1 MIVSGVLLAVMILF
15 LFMTRNYKKELFE
28 KKECFYPSACFLL
41 EKLRISR
48 YFSDRQ
54 RKRIFDIFIGEDAK
68 KAWMKYQCQ
77 RISCGLGG
85 ILAVLIFLFL
95 FSMGAEPDAS
105 DRAKGRIFR
114 PSYGAGDETL
124 VKDITLKST
133 EEGGDEFRSVLKAK
147 VREKQYSQKEWEAVL
162 EKVKKYIDEMVP
174 GENTSLDMVE
184 KPLRLPEKY
193 PGSSIKIKWN
203 TDKKLINSDGSLK
216 NTWKDTALP
225 EDGVLTELVA
235 RISCG
240 NYRAEYPIFLRIF
253 PKRYT
258 KAEQAWH
265 QLELVVLD
273 REKET
278 GERNYFDFP
287 ERIGKYQ
294 LIFHTE
300 KDNTAALILVLGII
314 FSAACSMIPAGKIKE
329 AEKKREQQ
337 LLMDYPKMLN
347 RFVLLVGAGMT
358 IRGVFEKLVQEYVLV
373 RKRGGEKRYVFEE
386 MEAAVR
392 AMENGA
398 GEADAMEAFG
408 KRIKLMPYLRFTSLL
423 IQNRKK
429 GTEDLLFLLEGEA
442 ASAMEQNRE
451 QVRIMGEKAGT
462 KLLIPMV
469 MMLCIVFFIIMV
481 PAFLSF

>member
-1 MIVSGVLLAVMILF
+1 MIVSGILLAVMILF

-28 KKECFYPSACFLL
+28 KKEYFYPSACFLL

-77 RISCGLGG
+77 RIGSGLGG
-85 ILAVLIFLFL
+85 ILAVLIFLLL
-95 FSMGAEPDAS
+95 FFMGRGADAS
-105 DRAKGRIFR
+105 DSTDGRIFR
-114 PSYGAGDETL
+114 PSYGAGNETL

-133 EEGGDEFRSVLKAK
+133 EKGGDEVRHVLKAK

-162 EKVKKYIDEMVP
+162 EKVKKYIDETLP
-174 GENTSLDMVE
+174 GENTSLEMIE
-184 KPLRLPEKY
+184 KPLKLPEKY
-193 PGSSIKIKWN
+193 PGSSIRIKWK
-203 TDKKLINSDGSLK
+203 TDEKLINTDGSLK
-216 NTWKDTALP
+216 NTWKDTELP
-225 EDGVLTELVA
+225 ENGVLTELA
-235 RISCG
+235 AGISCG
-240 NYRAEYPIFLRIF
+240 DYRAEYRIFLRIF
-253 PKRYT
+253 SKKYT

-265 QLELVVLD
+265 QLEMTVLE

-278 GERNYFDFP
+278 GKREYFDFP
-287 ERIGKYQ
+287 EKIGKYQ
-294 LIFHTE
+294 VIFHRE
-300 KDNTAALILVLGII
+300 KDNTAVLILFLGII
-314 FSAACSMIPAGKIKE
+314 FSIVCSMVPAGKIKE
-329 AEKKREQQ
+329 AEKKREHQ

-358 IRGVFEKLVQEYVLV
+358 IRGVFEKLVQEYALM
-373 RKRGGEKRYVFEE
+373 RKKGGEKRYVFEE

-392 AMENGA
+392 AMENGT

-423 IQNRKK
+423 IQSRKK
-429 GTEDLLFLLEGEA
+429 GAGDLLFLLEGEA
-442 ASAMEQNRE
+442 AAAMEQNRE

-469 MMLCIVFFIIMV
+469 IMLCIVFFMIMV